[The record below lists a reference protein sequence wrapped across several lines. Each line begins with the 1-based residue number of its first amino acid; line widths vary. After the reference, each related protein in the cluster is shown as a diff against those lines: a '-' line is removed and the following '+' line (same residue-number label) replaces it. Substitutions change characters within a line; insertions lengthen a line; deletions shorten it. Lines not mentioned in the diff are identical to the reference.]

1 MHFTKLKLAG
11 FKSFI
16 ESTELMIEPG
26 TTGIVG
32 PNGCGKSNLV
42 EALRWVMGE
51 TAPKQMRGGGMEDV
65 IFNGTD
71 ARTARNVAE
80 VALLLDNAERTAP
93 AAFNEDEEI
102 EVSRRIE
109 RGEGS
114 SYRVNG
120 RDVRA
125 RDVQYLFADFATG
138 AHSSALVGQGRISD
152 IINAKPAQRR
162 GILEEAAGIS
172 GLHARRH
179 EADLRLRAA
188 ETNLERL
195 EDVVGALETQLQ
207 ALKRQSRQ
215 ANRYRRIAENLKS
228 AEALLLHIRW
238 SAARNTEEA
247 RAADLARETE
257 RVSELTG
264 HTATAATAQSEAA
277 SVLPDLRQEEA
288 AEAATLHHL
297 AVARDRLEEEER
309 QAKDQRQA
317 IETRLTQ
324 IAEDLQREGTLADDA
339 ENAMATI
346 AEQRQMLTLAGEE
359 AAEAEQIAE
368 ITHAASAADVSTLE
382 ERISRLM
389 EAVAATEA
397 ERATL
402 TRRLEELH
410 ARKRLVT
417 EHKDKAESE
426 HTELREKS
434 THRSTI
440 AQAEEDVMKA
450 REAAQR
456 AREAHRESETARET
470 ASGEEATARDQLQA
484 NDAKLSRFRAEAQA
498 LTDLLAHEL
507 TREGPGIVDSL
518 EVEPSFEAALGAA
531 LGEDLEAPENAGAA
545 IHWTALAPLGN
556 NPILPSGVESLAR
569 FVSGSAVL
577 ARRLKQIGVVE
588 NASDGNRMQS
598 ELGPG
603 QRLVSKEGGMWRWD
617 GFTISAS
624 APTAAA
630 SRLKQRNRLSELE
643 TELSLANDAKREAQQ
658 IYEKTRAKREDA
670 ATQATV
676 RRSTAESAEEALNQA
691 RDRLAALTAQVV
703 AENSRL
709 SALSESVERFTG
721 ELTETDRL
729 AAETRAALETAQSP
743 EEGRAQ
749 LDKLRDEMT
758 SLRAIHEERFQAHHR
773 LSSEAT
779 QRTRRMEELA
789 RDESD
794 WSNRVTGARQRL
806 ATLTTRQEEAH
817 RHLEALAKRPIEIA
831 NQRASV
837 LDQIVTAE
845 SARNQAADALA
856 RGEETLARFDETLK
870 EAERATA
877 QAREERVR
885 IEGLM
890 EQAKQVVEM
899 IVEQIRERLAC
910 PPEEVLVL
918 TDVKEGA
925 ELPESEAVEAR
936 IQRLTRERENIGAV
950 NLRAEEEAADLDEQ
964 ISTLVAER
972 TDLEA
977 AIARLRQGIQSLN
990 RDGRQRVTT
999 AFKKIDDHFR
1009 SLFTRLYGGGHAR
1022 LELVESDDPLEAGL
1036 EILASPPG
1044 KRLQSLTLLSGGEKA
1059 LTALALLFA
1068 VFLTNPA
1075 PICVLD
1081 EVDAPLDDSNVD
1093 RFCSL
1098 VAELAEKS
1106 GTRFIV
1112 VTHHRMTMS
1121 RVDRLYGVTMVERGV
1136 SQLVSVDLS
1145 EAEQWRQSA

>member
-1 MHFTKLKLAG
+1 
-11 FKSFI
+11 
-16 ESTELMIEPG
+16 MIEPG

-71 ARTARNVAE
+71 ARASRNLAE
-80 VALLLDNAERTAP
+80 VALLLDNTERSAP
-93 AAFNEDEEI
+93 SAFNEDEEI

-114 SYRVNG
+114 SYQVNG

-138 AHSSALVGQGRISD
+138 AHSSALVGQGRIND
-152 IINAKPAQRR
+152 IINAKPTQRR

-179 EADLRLRAA
+179 EAELRLRAA

-238 SAARNTEEA
+238 TAARNMEEV
-247 RAADLARETE
+247 RAAELARETE
-257 RVSELTG
+257 QVSELTS
-264 HTATAATAQSEAA
+264 HAAAAATAQSEAA
-277 SVLPDLRQEEA
+277 GVLPNLRQEEA
-288 AEAATLHHL
+288 AGAATLHRL
-297 AVARDRLEEEER
+297 AVTRDRLEEEER
-309 QAKDQRQA
+309 QTEEQRHA
-317 IETRLTQ
+317 IGTRLAQ
-324 IAEDLQREGTLADDA
+324 IAEDLQREGTLAEDA
-339 ENAMATI
+339 ESAMATI
-346 AEQRQMLTLAGEE
+346 TEQRQMLTQAGEE
-359 AAEAEQIAE
+359 AAEAEQNAE
-368 ITHAASAADVSTLE
+368 TTHAASAANVAALE
-382 ERISRLM
+382 ERIARLM

-397 ERATL
+397 EHATL
-402 TRRLEELH
+402 SRRLEELSE
-410 ARKRLVT
+410 RKRLNA
-417 EHKDKAESE
+417 ERKAEAERE
-426 HTELREKS
+426 HTDLTEKS
-434 THRSTI
+434 AHRSAI
-440 AQAEEDVMKA
+440 AQAEEAVVKA
-450 REAAQR
+450 REAAQT
-456 AREAHRESETARET
+456 AREAHRESEVARET
-470 ASGEEATARDQLQA
+470 AVGEESAARDQLQA
-484 NDAKLSRFRAEAQA
+484 NDAKLSRFHAEAQA
-498 LTDLLAHEL
+498 LTDLLGHGL

-518 EVEPSFEAALGAA
+518 KVEPGFEAALGAA
-531 LGEDLEAPENAGAA
+531 LGEDLEAPENADAA
-545 IHWTALAPLGN
+545 IHWTALAPLSN
-556 NPILPSGVESLAR
+556 NPTLPGGVKPLAG
-569 FVSGSAVL
+569 FVRGSPVL
-577 ARRLKQIGVVE
+577 ARRLTQIGVVE
-588 NASDGNRMQS
+588 NTSVGNRLQS

-603 QRLVSKEGGMWRWD
+603 QRLVSKDGGMWRWD
-617 GFTISAS
+617 GFTIGAS

-630 SRLKQRNRLSELE
+630 SRLKHRNRLSELQS
-643 TELSLANDAKREAQQ
+643 ELSLADGAMRKAQQ
-658 IYEKTRAKREDA
+658 TFNEARAKREDSA
-670 ATQATV
+670 DQATE
-676 RRSTAESAEEALNQA
+676 RRSAAESSEEALNQA
-691 RDRLAALTAQVV
+691 RDRLAALTAEAVQ
-703 AENSRL
+703 ENSRL
-709 SALSESVERFTG
+709 SALSEAVERITS
-721 ELTETDRL
+721 ELNETAHL
-729 AAETRAALETAQSP
+729 AEETHAALNAAQSSK
-743 EEGRAQ
+743 EGRAR
-749 LDKLRDEMT
+749 LNNLRDEMT
-758 SLRAIHEERFQAHHR
+758 GLRAIHEECSQAHHR
-773 LSSEAT
+773 LAGEAA
-779 QRTRRMEELA
+779 QRTRRLGELA
-789 RDESD
+789 RDEAGWSD
-794 WSNRVTGARQRL
+794 RVTGARQRL
-806 ATLTTRQEEAH
+806 TALATRQEEAN
-817 RHLEALAKRPIEIA
+817 RQLEALAKRPAEIA
-831 NQRASV
+831 RQRTRV
-837 LDQIVTAE
+837 LDQIATAE
-845 SARNQAADALA
+845 AARNQAADTLA
-856 RGEETLARFDETLK
+856 RGEETLARCDETLK
-870 EAERATA
+870 ETERATA

-890 EQAKQVVEM
+890 EQAKQAVEM
-899 IVEQIRERLAC
+899 VVGQIRERLAC
-910 PPEEVLVL
+910 PPEEALAL
-918 TDVKEGA
+918 AEVKEGA
-925 ELPESEAVEAR
+925 EPPEAEAVETR

-964 ISTLVAER
+964 IATLVTER

-999 AFKKIDDHFR
+999 AFKAIDSHFR
-1009 SLFTRLYGGGHAR
+1009 SLFTRLYGGGHAH

-1044 KRLQSLTLLSGGEKA
+1044 KKLQSLSLLSGGEKA

>member
-1 MHFTKLKLAG
+1 VHFTKLKLVG

-51 TAPKQMRGGGMEDV
+51 TAPSQVRGGGMEDV

-71 ARTARNVAE
+71 SRAARNVAE

-102 EVSRRIE
+102 EVARRIE

-114 SYRVNG
+114 AYSVNG

-179 EADLRLRAA
+179 EAELRLRAA
-188 ETNLERL
+188 EGNLGRL
-195 EDVVGALETQLQ
+195 DDVVGALETQLQ

-238 SAARNTEEA
+238 SAACESQEA
-247 RAADLARETE
+247 RAAELARETE
-257 RVSELTG
+257 RVGELTRL
-264 HTATAATAQSEAA
+264 AAAAATGQAEAA
-277 SVLPDLRQEEA
+277 GALPDLRQTEATEA
-288 AEAATLHHL
+288 AALHRL

-309 QAKDQRQA
+309 QTEEQRQA
-317 IETRLTQ
+317 IETRLAQ
-324 IAEDLQREGTLADDA
+324 IAEDLQREGTLAEDA
-339 ENAMATI
+339 ESAMATI
-346 AEQRQMLTLAGEE
+346 AGQRQELTQAGED
-359 AAEAEQIAE
+359 AAEAEENAE
-368 ITHAASAADVSTLE
+368 AAHAASTADVAALE
-382 ERISRLM
+382 GRIARLT
-389 EAVAATEA
+389 EEVAAMEA
-397 ERATL
+397 ERANL
-402 TRRLEELH
+402 TRRLEELD
-410 ARKRLVT
+410 ARQAKGT
-417 EHKDKAESE
+417 EQKAEAERE
-426 HTELREKS
+426 HAE
-434 THRSTI
+434 I
-440 AQAEEDVMKA
+440 AAESSHQSAIAEAEEAVANA
-450 REAAQR
+450 REAAQA
-456 AREAHRESETARET
+456 AREAQRDAEAARET
-470 ASGEEATARDQLQA
+470 TAGDETAARDLLQA
-484 NDAKLSRFRAEAQA
+484 NDAKLSRLHAEAQA
-498 LTDLLAHEL
+498 LTELLGHGL
-507 TREGPGIVDSL
+507 TREGPGIVDAL
-518 EVEPSFEAALGAA
+518 EVDSGYEAALGAA
-531 LGEDLEAPENAGAA
+531 LGEDLEAPENAEAE
-545 IHWTALAPLGN
+545 IHWTALAPLGK
-556 NPILPSGVESLAR
+556 NPALPGGVKPLAD
-569 FVSGSAVL
+569 FVQGPAVL
-577 ARRLKQIGVVE
+577 ARRLAQIGVVE
-588 NASDGNRMQS
+588 SAGDGDKLQS
-598 ELGPG
+598 KLGPG
-603 QRLVSKEGGMWRWD
+603 QRLVSKDGGMWRWD
-617 GFTISAS
+617 GFTVGAG

-643 TELSLANDAKREAQQ
+643 TELPAADSAKQKAEKSFEEA
-658 IYEKTRAKREDA
+658 RAKRERATA
-670 ATQATV
+670 AAGE
-676 RRSTAESAEEALNQA
+676 RRGEAESAEESLNQT
-691 RDRLAALTAQVV
+691 RDRLADLTAAAV

-709 SALSESVERFTG
+709 SALAEAAERLAA
-721 ELTETDRL
+721 ELTETARL
-729 AAETRAALETAQSP
+729 AEETRAALNAAQTP
-743 EEGRAQ
+743 EEGRAE
-749 LDKLRDEMT
+749 LNRLRDDMT
-758 SLRAIHEERFQAHHR
+758 GLRATHEERSQAHHR
-773 LSSEAT
+773 LAGEAA
-779 QRTRRMEELA
+779 QRTRRLEELA
-789 RDESD
+789 RDEAG
-794 WSNRVTGARQRL
+794 WSGRVTGARQRL
-806 ATLTTRQEEAH
+806 AALATRQAEATQQ
-817 RHLEALAKRPIEIA
+817 LEALAERPAEIA
-831 NQRASV
+831 RQRAGV
-837 LDQIVTAE
+837 LDQIATAE
-845 SARNQAADALA
+845 AGRNQAADALA
-856 RGEETLARFDETLK
+856 RGEEELARRDEALK

-885 IEGLM
+885 IEGLL
-890 EQAKQVVEM
+890 EQAKQAADMVVG
-899 IVEQIRERLAC
+899 QIRERLAC
-910 PPEEVLVL
+910 PPEEALAIAE
-918 TDVKEGA
+918 VKEGA
-925 ELPESEAVEAR
+925 ELPEAEAVEAR
-936 IQRLTRERENIGAV
+936 MQRLTRERENIGAV
-950 NLRAEEEAADLDEQ
+950 NLRAEEEASELDEQ
-964 ISTLVAER
+964 IATMVTER
-972 TDLEA
+972 ADLEA

-999 AFKKIDDHFR
+999 AFKVIDGHFR
-1009 SLFTRLYGGGHAR
+1009 SLFTRLYGGGHAH

-1044 KRLQSLTLLSGGEKA
+1044 KRLQSLSLLSGGEKA

-1136 SQLVSVDLS
+1136 SELVSVDLT
-1145 EAEQWRQSA
+1145 EAEQWRESA